1 MSPSVPLV
9 VCGVVGC
16 RHEISRE
23 IRVRA
28 HLAFRRRVGARLL
41 AVLCVANVAIVAGYA
56 SSAPP
61 AGAAATGFD
70 DTVYAFGTASFR
82 GSTSGKHLNSPIV
95 GMASTASGK
104 GYWLV
109 ANDGGIFGFNA
120 RFFGS
125 LGNRHLNSPI
135 VGMAATPTGKGYW
148 LVAGDGGVF
157 CFGDARFYGSTGNL
171 RLNAPITQIV
181 PGPKGRGYWLMA
193 SDGGVFT
200 FGSARFR
207 GSMGNKRLN
216 APVIGMTATP
226 DGRGY
231 LLVASDG
238 GVFTFGNAKF
248 RGSTGGRKVGSPVV
262 GIAGTSTG
270 KGYWLATR
278 NGHVFNFGD
287 AQSKGGAYKTLAPS
301 RQINQI
307 TSVPGNAGYR
317 LLAGPKPL
325 MISAPLGVGSAGTAV
340 RQVQQ
345 RLLALGYWMPAADG
359 IYGYTTQQ
367 AVYAFQKANR
377 LPRTGSV
384 DLATRNRLN
393 TATRIV
399 PRSTSGYWIE
409 IDKTRQI
416 LIVASGGRL
425 AWVFNASSGSDVPY
439 TLDGVRYSAHTPEGM
454 FNILRQVDGNDP
466 SPLGQLYRPKYFTN
480 TGIAVHGY
488 TDVPPYPASHGCV
501 RVSNAAID
509 YMWANN
515 ILPIGA
521 AVHVYL

>member
-1 MSPSVPLV
+1 M
-9 VCGVVGC
+9 
-16 RHEISRE
+16 
-23 IRVRA
+23 RA
-28 HLAFRRRVGARLL
+28 HPGSHRRAVARLL
-41 AVLCVANVAIVAGYA
+41 AVLCVANVAIVAGVA
-56 SSAPP
+56 GNAAP
-61 AGAAATGFD
+61 AGAASSGSD
-70 DTVYAFGTASFR
+70 DTVYAFGTASYH
-82 GSTSGKHLNSPIV
+82 GSTSGRHLNSPIV
-95 GMASTASGK
+95 GMASTANGK

-120 RFFGS
+120 PFYGS

-135 VGMAATPTGKGYW
+135 VGVAATPSGKGYW

-157 CFGDARFYGSTGNL
+157 CFGDARFFGSTGGK
-171 RLNAPITQIV
+171 RLNAPIRQII
-181 PGPKGRGYWLMA
+181 PGPKGKGYWLMA
-193 SDGGVFT
+193 IDGGVFT
-200 FGSARFR
+200 FGSAKFH
-207 GSMGNKRLN
+207 GSTGSKRLN
-216 APVIGMTATP
+216 APIIGMTATP
-226 DGRGY
+226 NGKGY

-248 RGSTGGRKVGSPVV
+248 RGSTGSRKLGSPVI
-262 GIAGTSTG
+262 GIAGTSSG
-270 KGYWLATR
+270 NGYWLATR
-278 NGHVFNFGD
+278 DGRVYAFGN
-287 AQSKGGAYKTLAPS
+287 ARFKGGAYKTLAGH
-301 RQINQI
+301 RQVNQI

-325 MISAPLGVGSAGTAV
+325 MISQPLGPGATGNAV
-340 RQVQQ
+340 TRVQR
-345 RLLALGYWMPAADG
+345 RLLSLGYWMPAADG
-359 IYGYTTQQ
+359 SYGYSTQQ
-367 AVYAFQKANR
+367 AVYAFQKASR

-384 DLATRNRLN
+384 DLVTLNRLN
-393 TATRIV
+393 NASRIR

-409 IDKTRQI
+409 VDKTRQI
-416 LIVASGGRL
+416 LIVANGGRT

-454 FNILRQVDGNDP
+454 FNIIRQVDGNDP

-501 RVSNAAID
+501 RVPSPAID

-521 AVHVYL
+521 AVWVYL

>member
-1 MSPSVPLV
+1 
-9 VCGVVGC
+9 
-16 RHEISRE
+16 
-23 IRVRA
+23 VRA
-28 HLAFRRRVGARLL
+28 HLGSRRRVVARLL
-41 AVLCVANVAIVAGYA
+41 AVLCVANLVIVAELAGTVP
-56 SSAPP
+56 S

-82 GSTSGKHLNSPIV
+82 GSTSGRHLNSPIV
-95 GMASTASGK
+95 GMASTANGK

-109 ANDGGIFGFNA
+109 ASDGGIFGFNA
-120 RFFGS
+120 PFFGS

-135 VGMAATPTGKGYW
+135 VGMAATPSGKGYW

-157 CFGDARFYGSTGNL
+157 CFGDARFYGSTGSL

-200 FGSARFR
+200 FGSARFH
-207 GSMGNKRLN
+207 GSTGNRRLN

-226 DGRGY
+226 NGGGY
-231 LLVASDG
+231 LLVATDG
-238 GVFTFGNAKF
+238 GVFTFGNARF
-248 RGSTGGRKVGSPVV
+248 RGSTGSKNVGSPVV
-262 GIAGTSTG
+262 GIAGTTSG
-270 KGYWLATR
+270 NGYWLATR
-278 NGHVFNFGD
+278 DGRVYNFGD
-287 AQSKGGAYKTLAPS
+287 AKFKGGAYKTLAPH
-301 RQINQI
+301 RQVDQI
-307 TSVPGNAGYR
+307 TSVPGNKGYR

-325 MISAPLGVGSAGTAV
+325 MISSPLGVGSTGTAV
-340 RQVQQ
+340 RRMQQ
-345 RLLALGYWMPAADG
+345 RLLALGYWMPSADG
-359 IYGYTTQQ
+359 VYGYTTQQ
-367 AVYAFQKANR
+367 AVYAFQKASR

-384 DLATRNRLN
+384 DLVTLSRLN
-393 TATRIV
+393 NATRIR

-409 IDKTRQI
+409 IDKARQI

-425 AWVFNASSGSDVPY
+425 AWVFNASSGNDVPY
-439 TLDGVRYSAHTPEGM
+439 TLDGVRYTAHTPEGM

-501 RVSNAAID
+501 RVSNSAID

-521 AVHVYL
+521 AVWVY